1 MLRNKAPTIEIDAD
15 VLENYPSFTADI
27 NINETDKNIKQK
39 VFGRIINQL
48 RPDNDTVYIDHDKKY
63 NNKFRVRQEMP
74 DKNIKRKSSRKK
86 LKRRA

>member
-39 VFGRIINQL
+39 VF
-48 RPDNDTVYIDHDKKY
+48 DK
-63 NNKFRVRQEMP
+63 
-74 DKNIKRKSSRKK
+74 
-86 LKRRA
+86 